1 MARKLICLFVSLLGF
16 LTMSAKEDS
25 ICGVPLH
32 YQVLT
37 SNEPTEGFFWRAGD
51 NKYDAYYKGA
61 DFILEERKKNILWL
75 ITGASFNTSPG
86 TEMNIDTMYFK
97 NTSES
102 PEMELVIGYSL
113 FSMRPDNSGKSKHLA
128 IIDLRDKIM
137 LLNITTYER
146 RLVRDENGKFV
157 EYLYQC
163 DVKFFHDGFKVTN
176 TEDSDISDARTQLID
191 GVYIRKGHCYYYHK

>member
-1 MARKLICLFVSLLGF
+1 
-16 LTMSAKEDS
+16 
-25 ICGVPLH
+25 VPLH

-37 SNEPTEGFFWRAGD
+37 SNEPTDGFFWRAGD
-51 NKYDAYYKGA
+51 SKYDVYFKGA
-61 DFILEERKKNILWL
+61 DFILEQRKKNILWL
-75 ITGASFNTSPG
+75 ITGASFNPSPG

-176 TEDSDISDARTQLID
+176 TEDSDISDARTQLSD